1 MAPMEQYPAVRESPK
16 HRMRSLLGLGCL
28 GEAAVVIFAVK
39 DGACTAVYG
48 VVYVRVRNECKSVS
62 LRRVCEMGPAVR

>member
-1 MAPMEQYPAVRESPK
+1 MAPIEQYPAVSESPK

-28 GEAAVVIFAVK
+28 GKAAVVIFAVK

-48 VVYVRVRNECKSVS
+48 VVCIGVRNECRSVS
-62 LRRVCEMGPAVR
+62 LSLECEMGPAVR